1 MSSVDINQTWAR
13 CLVSELNA
21 HGILDAVICPG
32 SRSAPL
38 ALAFAD
44 HPRIHTWSIIDE
56 RSAAFFALGLAKQS
70 GVPAAL
76 VSTSGT
82 AGANFYPAVIEAT
95 YAHVPML
102 VLTADRPPELHGWG
116 ALQTVSQQNLY
127 GSFPRWFLDLG
138 LPEVGEVA
146 ARHLRAS
153 AARAVST
160 AVARPNG
167 VVHLNAPFREP
178 LAPVHPTSVG
188 EDAEAHTPSIRLVQP
203 SATPQAEVIAAVRER
218 ISRSERGVIVCGP
231 REEPDSFAEAV
242 LELGR
247 NLRYPVFAEATS
259 QVRFAG
265 FGDPISHYEAL
276 LRHQGFASA
285 HRPDLVLRFGGPLI
299 SKVLQSWLDHSGAHA
314 VLFSDDGLLADP
326 HHAASLVI
334 EGDAV
339 SACRALSVA
348 RSTQPNEWTAHFQ
361 GAERRMRAALQRR
374 FERESSLSE
383 PGAIYHVVARL
394 PPQANLFVSS
404 SMPVRDLDSFASSSS
419 GRLRV
424 FANRGVNGIDGVIS
438 SALGV
443 AANASHPTVLIAGDL
458 AVWHDLGGLLTAH
471 RQRLSL
477 TIVVFNND
485 GGGIFSFLPIAKI
498 PAHFEELFATPHGLG
513 FSSVGALFG
522 ARYARPRT
530 SEELRGCVRG
540 SLEGGLHLI
549 EVHTD
554 RDQNVQAHHSLFEE
568 LVAVV
573 GDGPWV

>member
-1 MSSVDINQTWAR
+1 MPSPDINQAWAR

-21 HGILDAVICPG
+21 HGIVDAVICPG

-38 ALAFAD
+38 ALALAE
-44 HPRIHTWSIIDE
+44 HPGIRTWSVIDE

-70 GVPAAL
+70 RVPAVL

-116 ALQTVSQQNLY
+116 ALQTITQQNLY
-127 GSFPRWFLDLG
+127 GHFPRWFLDLG
-138 LPEVGEVA
+138 LPEPGEVA
-146 ARHLRAS
+146 ERHLRAS
-153 AARAVST
+153 AAKAVSI
-160 AVARPNG
+160 AAGRPSG

-178 LAPVHPTSVG
+178 LAPIHPIDVRP
-188 EDAEAHTPSIRLVQP
+188 DADPITPSIMLVQP
-203 SATPQAEVIAAVRER
+203 SAAPQAEVIAAIRER
-218 ISRSERGVIVCGP
+218 INGCERGVIVCGP
-231 REEPDSFAEAV
+231 REQPDSFSGAV

-247 NLRYPVFAEATS
+247 STGYPVFAEATS

-265 FGDPISHYEAL
+265 DGQAISHYEAL

-285 HRPDLVLRFGGPLI
+285 HRPELILRFGGPLI
-299 SKVLQSWLDHSGAHA
+299 SKVLQSWLDHSGAYE
-314 VLFSDDGLLADP
+314 VLFSDDGLLVDP
-326 HHAASLVI
+326 NHAASLVV

-339 SACRALSVA
+339 SACRALAVGRSVQP
-348 RSTQPNEWTAHFQ
+348 TQWAAQF
-361 GAERRMRAALQRR
+361 ERADRRVKTALQRS

-383 PGAIYHVVARL
+383 PGAIHHIVASL

-404 SMPVRDLDSFASSSS
+404 SMPVRDLDCFASSSS
-419 GRLRV
+419 GGLRV

-443 AANASHPTVLIAGDL
+443 AANSSHPTLLTAGDL

-471 RQRLSL
+471 RHRLSL

-498 PAHFEELFATPHGLG
+498 PAHFEELFGTPHGLG
-513 FSSVGALFG
+513 FSSVAALFG
-522 ARYARPRT
+522 ARYSQPRT
-530 SEELRGCVRG
+530 AEELRDCVRE

-549 EVHTD
+549 EVQTR
-554 RDQNVQAHHSLFEE
+554 RDQNVETHHRLFDQ
-568 LVAVV
+568 LVSAV
-573 GDGPWV
+573 GDGPWA